1 MANDEAEPTP
11 RPWVIADSSGGT
23 LPRTGEWCDSA
34 VRRIEGANGEHVCGT
49 CDGCNSITPTDAE
62 LICRAVNAH
71 ETLVTTLQRCRK
83 SLENL
88 RDVYGF
94 DNADMAAELGIIDA
108 ALVLASKESK

>member
-1 MANDEAEPTP
+1 MAKHEPEPTP
-11 RPWVIADSSGGT
+11 RPWVIADSSGGLLRQT
-23 LPRTGEWCDSA
+23 DKWDDNA

-49 CDGCNSITPTDAE
+49 CDGCNCITPADAE

-94 DNADMAAELGIIDA
+94 DAADMAAELGIIDA